1 MRKKMSKLTLML
13 ILIVFFVVVG
23 PLLTIWSLNTLF
35 PVLAIPYSIETWL
48 ATVIVAGIFRG
59 DGISF
64 KGK

>member
-1 MRKKMSKLTLML
+1 MSKVTLML
-13 ILIVFFVVVG
+13 ILIVFVVVVG
-23 PLLTIWSLNTLF
+23 PLLTIWALNTLF
-35 PVLAIPYSIETWL
+35 PVLAIPYSVETWF

>member
-1 MRKKMSKLTLML
+1 MSKISLL
-13 ILIVFFVVVG
+13 LIVLFVVVVFG

-48 ATVIVAGIFRG
+48 ATAVIAGIFRG

>member
-1 MRKKMSKLTLML
+1 MMSKVSLLL
-13 ILIVFFVVVG
+13 ILLFVVVVFG

-48 ATVIVAGIFRG
+48 ATAVIAGIFRG
-59 DGISF
+59 DGVSF

>member
-1 MRKKMSKLTLML
+1 MSKVSLLL
-13 ILIVFFVVVG
+13 ILLFVIVVFG

-48 ATVIVAGIFRG
+48 ATVVIAGIFRG
-59 DGISF
+59 DGVSF